1 MFTASQNITRN
12 HGGGKSAFFVIIE
25 NIVLSVLKRFRFLE
39 VGIVTEVDA
48 RIARVRCNL
57 PYQGR
62 ESKWLKV
69 YMPFASNGEGIFAMP
84 NVGDHGLVFFILG
97 DLNAGIFINASWG
110 GAIEIPETD
119 ESAQAK
125 DVIIKRNGSWFRLR
139 PNGIVDGVHKNGN
152 RIRISDGFVR
162 TSTPDQTV
170 DGETWYGQKH
180 VAQHYYIKEHRP
192 GAKWE
197 ALGFTKSETKK
208 QQSAEIYRRVL
219 DEPQGHIKNMGCKA
233 TQVEVGYISPS
244 SNKEET
250 IKEERIQ
257 RYVDVGNTEDGE
269 LNIVNY
275 SRTTEMKKIPPGAD
289 LAFAQGTVVE
299 KNGEI
304 AFHTWIGKKAFA
316 FFSLRV
322 AEKNDQRTASCMIQV
337 MADGRLSDIVVN
349 ESGIFLNGV
358 TKEVAKQD
366 DGSAMVAFM
375 DTISKYVFEL
385 EETDAVPIP
394 TQEEIER
401 GAVCPICPNPPV
413 EGGSGDG
420 GDFGDNGG
428 GENSG
433 DGGPSFGGE
442 MWPGGEDGGG
452 MEGGIGL

>member
-12 HGGGKSAFFVIIE
+12 HGGGKSAFFVIVE

-110 GAIEIPETD
+110 GAIEIPVTD

-139 PNGIVDGVHKNGN
+139 PDGIVDGVHKNGN

-162 TSTPDQTV
+162 TSTPDQIV
-170 DGETWYGQKH
+170 QILQSDGETVNWQTFYGQKH
-180 VAQHYYIKEHRP
+180 VDQHYYIKDYQP
-192 GAKWE
+192 GDTWE

-219 DEPQGHIKNMGCKA
+219 EDPQGNITNMGCKA
-233 TQVEVGYISPS
+233 KQVEVGYIAPS
-244 SNKEET
+244 SNKYET
-250 IKEERIQ
+250 IREERIH
-257 RYVDVGNTEDGE
+257 RYADVGNTDDGQ
-269 LNIVNY
+269 LNVLNY

-304 AFHTWIGKKAFA
+304 AFHVWIGNKAFA
-316 FFSLRV
+316 WIALNVS
-322 AEKNDQRTASCMIQV
+322 EKNDQRYAGIQMQV
-337 MADGRLSDIVVN
+337 MADGMVKDF
-349 ESGIFLNGV
+349 GIDAREGAQDNG
-358 TKEVAKQD
+358 EAL
-366 DGSAMVAFM
+366 VAFM
-375 DTISKYVFEL
+375 NTMSKYSFEL

-394 TQEEIER
+394 TQEEIE
-401 GAVCPICPNPPV
+401 
-413 EGGSGDG
+413 
-420 GDFGDNGG
+420 NG
-428 GENSG
+428 EV
-433 DGGPSFGGE
+433 
-442 MWPGGEDGGG
+442 
-452 MEGGIGL
+452 